1 MSNINQNNFI
11 EFLKFLEGKYPQIR
25 FSSEKLDAL
34 EKIDNQQISQYLSL
48 VYEKFSLNGS
58 SEERTFTTLKNDEE
72 LRKNTEFITPDVIE
86 EVPRVEP
93 VIPVYN
99 LERRFQEPTPK
110 PRVNVER
117 VTPTYNLDRNFP
129 ESTPKSNVDV
139 ERVTPKS
146 PPPPNNTPPLKR
158 VSIDS
163 QSSPNHTTRNVIL
176 ITLLGVLSYVLYEL
190 YEYQKLGTAYA
201 LSNEL
206 IIRDSSNKDGK
217 FLGSADLFG
226 KNMDRNNVEVPTN
239 SELKLY
245 SNDRQ
250 GGYYK
255 VIVSDTPFISF
266 LFNANEGYVYSK
278 YFTTDKKEHDL
289 YKAIFEPIKDDYY
302 ELKHLEFA
310 YRTMIVN
317 AIKKTPSMQGLVL
330 KESCDIQPVTAKKM
344 PLRIGQDQNKERTV
358 FHALVQLSDD
368 NYYSIIANGFY
379 NVSKISQITLNG
391 EPLTTQGKFMNLG
404 KEIQWESCDKSI
416 KAKSKEPF
424 DVLTTANFVVD
435 STVIF

>member
-1 MSNINQNNFI
+1 MSNINQDNFI
-11 EFLKFLEGKYPQIR
+11 EFLKFLEGKYPQIK

-34 EKIDNQQISQYLSL
+34 KRIDNQQINQYLLL

-58 SEERTFTTLKNDEE
+58 SEERTFTTLKNEEE

-86 EVPRVEP
+86 EVPRIEP
-93 VIPVYN
+93 AIPVYN
-99 LERRFQEPTPK
+99 LERSFPEPTPK
-110 PRVNVER
+110 PSVGVER
-117 VTPTYNLDRNFP
+117 VTPI
-129 ESTPKSNVDV
+129 
-139 ERVTPKS
+139 VTPKPS
-146 PPPPNNTPPLKR
+146 PPPSNTPPPR
-158 VSIDS
+158 TVSVDTYS
-163 QSSPNHTTRNVIL
+163 APNHTTRNVFLIAIL
-176 ITLLGVLSYVLYEL
+176 GMLSYVGYEL

-206 IIRDSSNKDGK
+206 IIRDSSKKEGK

-226 KNMDRNNVEVPTN
+226 KNMDRSNVEVPTT

-245 SNDRQ
+245 SNDLQ

-255 VIVSDTPFISF
+255 VIVSDTPFFSF

-278 YFTTDKKEHDL
+278 YFTTDKKEHNL

-317 AIKKTPSMQGLVL
+317 AIKKTPAMQGLVL
-330 KESCDIQPVTAKKM
+330 KESCDLQPVTAKKM
-344 PLRIGQDQNKERTV
+344 PLAIGQDQNKDRTV

-404 KEIQWESCDKSI
+404 KEFQWESCDKST

-424 DVLTTANFVVD
+424 DFFTTANYVAD

>member
-110 PRVNVER
+110 PSVNVER